1 MFRAE
6 ATAGVVNTQAEAMHP
21 IDCRRVM
28 AESAAILLRPKL
40 SVDAT
45 IAAYMVQGE
54 HVGRE
59 RSERE
64 APENATETREL
75 DFVSFTVN
83 VKKTNF

>member
-54 HVGRE
+54 RVGTKRA
-59 RSERE
+59 RGD
-64 APENATETREL
+64 EL
-75 DFVSFTVN
+75 STLLVIN
-83 VKKTNF
+83 PKYPNPKEE